1 VIALWIAEVEPA
13 AIAEITGAP
22 RDTVLS
28 RKKYALAKLRSAL
41 SDLLLEGDHVR
52 RSS

>member
-13 AIAEITGAP
+13 AIAVITGAP